1 MIAGTERS
9 ITRLQIA
16 LILLVTLAA
25 TAIVGAAV
33 GILPLWG
40 AGLVPIAAA
49 AAAAALAVV
58 AGRPRAVLALGVF
71 LYVAGFEWAY
81 VELVVPIFAYSGLI
95 DVGVDLAA
103 YLVVTVLAVLP
114 AVWLPVRLQRPSAVI
129 IWFLY
134 LFAYV
139 PAIVVPV
146 HLLGPELTNV
156 LPLEVLLAV
165 AFSILGLVGRL
176 PRTDALGPAIPVR
189 WFSLAF
195 VAIGLL
201 AIPYLLVVF
210 GYSAPPALENIYDR
224 RATYQTVLNAST
236 GSGYVVTWLGDIVYP
251 FLLAIGL
258 ARRRWGLFL
267 LGIAGQ
273 LLIYSISGLKEML
286 LSVIFVPLLYLAIRR
301 GSAMF
306 GPIVAWGG
314 VAIIALS
321 MVTAAMGSDLALS
334 LFVTRMIAIP
344 GQLTAYYF
352 DFFTSHD
359 PYLLT
364 HSVLHWFGTP
374 PYDVEPPFLIG
385 RVYLHFVV
393 DANANIW
400 ADSMANFGLLGVIP
414 FTILLAIVLSIL
426 DSAAVGR
433 DLAVIGSVLGLAGLA
448 LANGPLLTSL
458 LTAGIGLTIL
468 VIAVMPRGPIRS
480 VVVDPGGDQAGD
492 RSVAEGSPSGP
503 RYRGATG

>member
-224 RATYQTVLNAST
+224 RR
-236 GSGYVVTWLGDIVYP
+236 P
-251 FLLAIGL
+251 
-258 ARRRWGLFL
+258 
-267 LGIAGQ
+267 
-273 LLIYSISGLKEML
+273 
-286 LSVIFVPLLYLAIRR
+286 
-301 GSAMF
+301 
-306 GPIVAWGG
+306 
-314 VAIIALS
+314 
-321 MVTAAMGSDLALS
+321 
-334 LFVTRMIAIP
+334 TR
-344 GQLTAYYF
+344 Q
-352 DFFTSHD
+352 S
-359 PYLLT
+359 
-364 HSVLHWFGTP
+364 
-374 PYDVEPPFLIG
+374 
-385 RVYLHFVV
+385 
-393 DANANIW
+393 
-400 ADSMANFGLLGVIP
+400 
-414 FTILLAIVLSIL
+414 
-426 DSAAVGR
+426 
-433 DLAVIGSVLGLAGLA
+433 
-448 LANGPLLTSL
+448 
-458 LTAGIGLTIL
+458 
-468 VIAVMPRGPIRS
+468 
-480 VVVDPGGDQAGD
+480 
-492 RSVAEGSPSGP
+492 
-503 RYRGATG
+503 